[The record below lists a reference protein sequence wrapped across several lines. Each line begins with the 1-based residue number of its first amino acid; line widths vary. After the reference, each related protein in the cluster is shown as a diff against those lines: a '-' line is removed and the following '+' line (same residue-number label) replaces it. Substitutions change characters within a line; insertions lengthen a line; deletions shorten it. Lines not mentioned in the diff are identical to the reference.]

1 MADQKKTQ
9 IILQKPDASEEYSK
23 RPNRK
28 PDISNRARFE
38 GWIEEGVYLVSSAV
52 QHPEMKHEKI
62 ISQKGFSVSKTG
74 GDKKKSIV
82 LSCSVDSESADP
94 YGVLIDKVI
103 RELGPKAQK
112 QTSFPSSGY
121 VNGDGERLKI
131 YHRKKDKQI
140 VIKVVLDASKSR
152 ELIYREFT
160 ELHTQIFKTIGEIK
174 L

>member
-1 MADQKKTQ
+1 MKDQPQKQ

-38 GWIEEGVYLVSSAV
+38 GWIEEGVYLVTSALER
-52 QHPEMKHEKI
+52 PEMKHEKI

-74 GDKKKSIV
+74 GEKKQSIM

-94 YGVLIDKVI
+94 YGALIDKVV
-103 RELGPKAQK
+103 RELGPKASK
-112 QTSFPSSGY
+112 EPKFKSGGL
-121 VNGDGERLKI
+121 VKEDGERLKI
-131 YHRKKDKQI
+131 YHRKDDKQI
-140 VIKVVLDASKSR
+140 IVKVVLDASKSR
-152 ELIYREFT
+152 ELIYKEFT

>member
-1 MADQKKTQ
+1 MSEQKKTQ

-62 ISQKGFSVSKTG
+62 ISQKGFSV
-74 GDKKKSIV
+74 
-82 LSCSVDSESADP
+82 
-94 YGVLIDKVI
+94 
-103 RELGPKAQK
+103 
-112 QTSFPSSGY
+112 GY

-152 ELIYREFT
+152 ELIFKEFT
-160 ELHTQIFKTIGEIK
+160 ELHTIIFKTIGEIK

>member
-1 MADQKKTQ
+1 MSEQKKAQ

-74 GDKKKSIV
+74 GDKKKSIM

-94 YGVLIDKVI
+94 YGGLI
-103 RELGPKAQK
+103 
-112 QTSFPSSGY
+112 
-121 VNGDGERLKI
+121 RLSVSWARRLRNRLPF
-131 YHRKKDKQI
+131 HRPDM
-140 VIKVVLDASKSR
+140 
-152 ELIYREFT
+152 
-160 ELHTQIFKTIGEIK
+160 
-174 L
+174 

>member
-94 YGVLIDKVI
+94 YGPKASK
-103 RELGPKAQK
+103 GPKFK
-112 QTSFPSSGY
+112 SGGL
-121 VNGDGERLKI
+121 VKEVGERLKI
-131 YHRKKDKQI
+131 YHRKDDKQI
-140 VIKVVLDASKSR
+140 IVKVVLDASKSR
-152 ELIYREFT
+152 ELIYKEFT

>member
-52 QHPEMKHEKI
+52 QHPEMI
-62 ISQKGFSVSKTG
+62 
-74 GDKKKSIV
+74 
-82 LSCSVDSESADP
+82 
-94 YGVLIDKVI
+94 LIDKVI

-152 ELIYREFT
+152 ELIFKEFT

>member
-1 MADQKKTQ
+1 MKDQPQKQ

-38 GWIEEGVYLVSSAV
+38 GWIEEGVYLVTSALER
-52 QHPEMKHEKI
+52 PEMKHEKI

-74 GDKKKSIV
+74 GEKKQSIM

-94 YGVLIDKVI
+94 YGALIDKVV
-103 RELGPKAQK
+103 RELGPKASK
-112 QTSFPSSGY
+112 EPKFKSGGL
-121 VNGDGERLKI
+121 VKEDGDRLKI
-131 YHRKKDKQI
+131 YHRKDDKQI
-140 VIKVVLDASKSR
+140 IVKVVLDASKSR
-152 ELIYREFT
+152 ELIYKEFT

>member
-1 MADQKKTQ
+1 MKDQPQKQ

-38 GWIEEGVYLVSSAV
+38 GWIEEGVYLVTSALER
-52 QHPEMKHEKI
+52 PEMKHEKI

-74 GDKKKSIV
+74 GEKKQSIM

-94 YGVLIDKVI
+94 YGALIDKVV
-103 RELGPKAQK
+103 RELGPKASK
-112 QTSFPSSGY
+112 EPKFKSGGL
-121 VNGDGERLKI
+121 VKEVGERLKI
-131 YHRKKDKQI
+131 YHRKDDKQI
-140 VIKVVLDASKSR
+140 IVKVVLDASKSR
-152 ELIYREFT
+152 ELIYKEFT

>member
-1 MADQKKTQ
+1 M
-9 IILQKPDASEEYSK
+9 
-23 RPNRK
+23 
-28 PDISNRARFE
+28 
-38 GWIEEGVYLVSSAV
+38 
-52 QHPEMKHEKI
+52 
-62 ISQKGFSVSKTG
+62 
-74 GDKKKSIV
+74 
-82 LSCSVDSESADP
+82 
-94 YGVLIDKVI
+94 IDKVI

>member
-1 MADQKKTQ
+1 MAEQKKTQ
-9 IILQKPDASEEYSK
+9 IVLQKPDASEEYSK

-28 PDISNRARFE
+28 PDVSSRARFE

-52 QHPEMKHEKI
+52 QRPEMKHEKI
-62 ISQKGFSVSKTG
+62 IAQKGFSVSKTG
-74 GDKKKSIV
+74 GEKKQSIV
-82 LSCSVDSESADP
+82 LNCSVDSECADP
-94 YGVLIDKVI
+94 YGEMIDKVI

-131 YHRKKDKQI
+131 YHRKKNKQI

>member
-1 MADQKKTQ
+1 MSEQKKTQ

-121 VNGDGERLKI
+121 VNGDG
-131 YHRKKDKQI
+131 
-140 VIKVVLDASKSR
+140 VVLDASKSR
-152 ELIYREFT
+152 ELIFKEFT
-160 ELHTQIFKTIGEIK
+160 ELHTIIFKTIGEIK

>member
-1 MADQKKTQ
+1 MADQPKKT
-9 IILQKPDASEEYSK
+9 IILQKPDATEEYTT

-28 PDISNRARFE
+28 PDVSNRARFE
-38 GWIEEGVYLVSSAV
+38 GWIEEGVYLVTSAV
-52 QHPEMKHEKI
+52 QRPEMKHEKI
-62 ISQKGFSVSKTG
+62 IAQKGFSVSKTG
-74 GDKKKSIV
+74 GEKKNSIV
-82 LSCSVDSESADP
+82 LNCSVDAESADP
-94 YGVLIDKVI
+94 YGTMIDKVI

-112 QTSFPSSGY
+112 QTSFPTSGY

-152 ELIYREFT
+152 ELIYKEFT

>member
-1 MADQKKTQ
+1 MAEQKKTQ
-9 IILQKPDASEEYSK
+9 IVLQKPDASEEYSK

-28 PDISNRARFE
+28 PDVSSRARFE

-52 QHPEMKHEKI
+52 QRPEMKHEKI
-62 ISQKGFSVSKTG
+62 IAQKGFSVSKTG
-74 GDKKKSIV
+74 GEKKQSIV
-82 LSCSVDSESADP
+82 LNCSVDSECADP
-94 YGVLIDKVI
+94 YGEMIDKVI

-160 ELHTQIFKTIGEIK
+160 ELHKQIFKTIGEIK

>member
-1 MADQKKTQ
+1 
-9 IILQKPDASEEYSK
+9 
-23 RPNRK
+23 
-28 PDISNRARFE
+28 
-38 GWIEEGVYLVSSAV
+38 
-52 QHPEMKHEKI
+52 MKHEKI

-152 ELIYREFT
+152 ELIFKEFT

>member
-1 MADQKKTQ
+1 MAEKKNTQ
-9 IILQKPDASEEYSK
+9 IVLQKPDASEEYSK

-38 GWIEEGVYLVSSAV
+38 GWIEEDVYLVSSSV

-82 LSCSVDSESADP
+82 LNCSVDSESADP
-94 YGVLIDKVI
+94 YGALIDKVI
-103 RELGPKAQK
+103 RELGPKASK
-112 QTSFPSSGY
+112 EPKFKSGGL
-121 VNGDGERLKI
+121 VKEDGERLKI
-131 YHRKKDKQI
+131 YHRKDDKQI
-140 VIKVVLDASKSR
+140 IVKVVLDASKSR
-152 ELIYREFT
+152 ELIYKEFT